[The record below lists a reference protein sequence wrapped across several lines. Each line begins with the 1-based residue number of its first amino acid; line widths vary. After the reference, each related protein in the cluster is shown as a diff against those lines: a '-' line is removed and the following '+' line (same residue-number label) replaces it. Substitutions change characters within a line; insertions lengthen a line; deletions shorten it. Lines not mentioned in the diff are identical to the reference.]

1 MLFCSNKFKCILFFP
16 TGCASTFYKKWF
28 YAIHNIIAERPH
40 SLEYYEEFKINWVEV
55 FKKINEDNYKFI
67 LLVRNPFTRVYSN
80 LKRKILKNN
89 TFENIYNSLQK
100 SKENNLVNIFNYYKT
115 YIGEDVENINFKN
128 VIDFIVEKN
137 EHGFSVNNS
146 FKPITDLIDNR
157 IFDNKNLNIFKLED
171 VDTFQNIHALLNLKY
186 INVKYKLL
194 SRSNYRVTGKFS
206 DQEHLLAKIE
216 DNRSIINYSPYY
228 RKNIYNKF
236 KNDFQLF
243 NYDENLNINY

>member
-1 MLFCSNKFKCILFFP
+1 MLFCSNKFKCIFFFP
-16 TGCASTFYKKWF
+16 PGCASTFYKKWF

-40 SLEYYEEFKINWVEV
+40 SLEYYEEFKINWIEV
-55 FKKINEDNYKFI
+55 LKKINEDDYKFI
-67 LLVRNPFTRVYSN
+67 LLVRNPFSRVYSN

-115 YIGEDVENINFKN
+115 YIGEDIENINFKN
-128 VIDFIVEKN
+128 VIDFIVDKN
-137 EHGFSVNNS
+137 EHGFTINNS
-146 FKPITDLIDNR
+146 FKPITDLVDNR

-171 VDTFQNIHALLNLKY
+171 NNTFKNVHNLINLEY

-194 SRSNYRVTGKFS
+194 NRSNYRVTTKFS
-206 DQEHLLAKIE
+206 DQEHLLTKIE

-236 KNDFQLF
+236 KNDFKLF
-243 NYDENLNINY
+243 DYDENENINY